1 MGSTLSFKYKDA
13 IPSLHVIAD
22 TVFYTKILSTI
33 SILKT
38 AQQVAFENNISLSPA
53 YQKHLHW

>member
-13 IPSLHVIAD
+13 IPSSHVIAD
-22 TVFYTKILSTI
+22 TVSYMKILSAT

-38 AQQVAFENNISLSPA
+38 AQQIAFGNNNIPVSSA
-53 YQKHLHW
+53 YQKH

>member
-13 IPSLHVIAD
+13 TPSLHLIAD
-22 TVFYTKILSTI
+22 TISYTKILSTI
-33 SILKT
+33 SILEA
-38 AQQVAFENNISLSPA
+38 AQQVAFENNISVSPA